1 MVLIVYN
8 SKKGLQIL
16 QALSQNLVNP
26 QIIIFRKCIS
36 HQPAFSRYC

>member
-16 QALSQNLVNP
+16 QALSLYLVNP
-26 QIIIFRKCIS
+26 QSIIYRKCIV
-36 HQPAFSRYC
+36 HQPAFSRYY